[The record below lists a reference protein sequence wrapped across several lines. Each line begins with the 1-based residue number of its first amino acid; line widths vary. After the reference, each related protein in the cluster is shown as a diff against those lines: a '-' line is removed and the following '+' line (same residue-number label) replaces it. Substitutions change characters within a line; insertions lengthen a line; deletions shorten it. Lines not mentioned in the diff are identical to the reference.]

1 MAGPLAS
8 IDWPCTHCDVK
19 VPLPV
24 TIASSETIYDARG
37 KATGVHLTP
46 HVDTT
51 AAYAHLVDA
60 HLVVEP

>member
-1 MAGPLAS
+1 MSVAT
-8 IDWPCTHCDVK
+8 ITWPCTHCDVK

-24 TIASSETIYDARG
+24 TIASSETIRDARG
-37 KATGVHLTP
+37 KATGVYLTP

-51 AAYAHLVDA
+51 DAYTHLVDE

>member
-1 MAGPLAS
+1 MSVAT
-8 IDWPCTHCDVK
+8 ITWPCTHCGVQ
-19 VPLPV
+19 VQLPV
-24 TIASSETIYDARG
+24 TTTGSETIRDARG

-51 AAYAHLVDA
+51 DAYTHLVDE